1 MRWRDRVLKG
11 LVGMLAGLH
20 ALVLSDKLAA
30 QKADAPPPPRFMQN
44 RETERE
50 HGAND
55 GLRIAIDSLYVLDG
69 AVRVDFHADSAVTVK
84 LLEGLR
90 RGLTASITYHVQV
103 WQKRWLS
110 DLVAERRLEW
120 KASFDNWERKFI
132 VAGLGEKRLTASAN
146 TVREKWT
153 QHRGVRLTETNR
165 LQTGKNYFVVIEAFL
180 EPVSKENLREIRGWL
195 AGEVKEVSSSSSP
208 ADSSIANNSKAD
220 STGRTIVAPAESTD
234 EKPGFK
240 LRILETVVNLIGF
253 GGKKVNARS
262 RIFQIEENTI
272 LWQP

>member
-1 MRWRDRVLKG
+1 MRWRDRVLEG
-11 LVGMLAGLH
+11 LVVMLAGLP

-30 QKADAPPPPRFMQN
+30 QEAEVPRASN
-44 RETERE
+44 E
-50 HGAND
+50 
-55 GLRIAIDSLYVLDG
+55 GLRLEIDSLYVLDG
-69 AVRVDFHADSAVTVK
+69 ALRVDFHADSAVTVK
-84 LLEGLR
+84 LLDGLR

-120 KASFDNWERKFI
+120 KASFDNWDRKYI

-153 QHRGVRLTETNR
+153 QHRGVRMTETSR
-165 LQTGKNYFVVIEAFL
+165 LQSGKNYFVVIETFL

-195 AGEVKEVSSSSSP
+195 AGEVKGVSTPSSR
-208 ADSSIANNSKAD
+208 ADSSAAAGSGAD
-220 STGRTIVAPAESTD
+220 STARRVEAPADSTD
-234 EKPGFK
+234 EKPGIK
-240 LRILETVVNLIGF
+240 LRFLETLVNLIGF
-253 GGKKVNARS
+253 GGKKADTRS
-262 RIFQIEENTI
+262 PIFQIEENTI